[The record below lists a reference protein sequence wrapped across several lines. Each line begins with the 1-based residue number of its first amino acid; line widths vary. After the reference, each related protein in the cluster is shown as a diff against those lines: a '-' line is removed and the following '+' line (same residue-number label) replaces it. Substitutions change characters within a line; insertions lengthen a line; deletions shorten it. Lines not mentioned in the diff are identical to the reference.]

1 MDSKAG
7 RDFDNYKL
15 WYFSSGDLFALIH
28 CYKET
33 VFVGRVCFFNEG
45 TAIPPNA
52 DLPNGPSVHFSAS
65 RFNDV
70 LTILKKERPLYLILN
85 PATLTGMVANTYFE
99 WIGDEEVEEQPSLS
113 LKAKREEI

>member
-15 WYFSSGDLFALIH
+15 WYFSNGDLFALIH

-33 VFVGRVCFFNEG
+33 VFVGRICFFKEEN
-45 TAIPPNA
+45 TIPSNA
-52 DLPNGPSVHFSAS
+52 DLPNGPSIHFSAS
-65 RFNDV
+65 RFSDI

-85 PATLTGMVANTYFE
+85 PATLTGIVANTHFE
-99 WIGDEEVEEQPSLS
+99 WTGEGEIEEHPTLA
-113 LKAKREEI
+113 LKAKREEL